1 MSTENRFS
9 VSELARDNVRNL
21 TPYQSA
27 RRLVATV
34 MSG

>member
-1 MSTENRFS
+1 MSIE
-9 VSELARDNVRNL
+9 ELARDNVRAL

-27 RRLVATV
+27 RRLGAMA